1 MFIELS
7 RINMWVSSAVI
18 SDIDYSDDYSE
29 LSNAERE
36 KKKDEEKKLKKGIS
50 AITDDEWFTQQKEKK
65 KKNETLYYPCD
76 KKSDLYVLQQN
87 FILHNRGYSL
97 DVPTNDSR

>member
-7 RINMWVSSAVI
+7 RINMWVSSAAL
-18 SDIDYSDDYSE
+18 SEDYDTDYSE
-29 LSNAERE
+29 ISKAEE
-36 KKKDEEKKLKKGIS
+36 AKKNVADKKHKKGVSSITDEE
-50 AITDDEWFTQQKEKK
+50 WFAQEKEKK

-97 DVPTNDSR
+97 DAPTNDSR